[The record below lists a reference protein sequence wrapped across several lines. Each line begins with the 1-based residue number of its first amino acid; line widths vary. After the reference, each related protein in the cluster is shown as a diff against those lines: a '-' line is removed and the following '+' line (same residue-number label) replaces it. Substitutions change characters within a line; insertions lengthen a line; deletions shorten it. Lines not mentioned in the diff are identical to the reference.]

1 MNNITI
7 ELCKE
12 DRVRLDRIAELL
24 EAQTAGKV
32 NPTENEPENKPTAP
46 EKAEAQAS
54 AQPVKGEAKQPEKAA
69 PVADPVQA
77 FIAWD
82 VSPEPTV
89 QDEPTV
95 QLADIQNLVI
105 SLATKGKKAEV
116 REIITDY
123 AERVTLIPADQ
134 YGAVYKRLKKLEA

>member
-12 DRVRLDRIAELL
+12 DRARLDRIAELL

-32 NPTENEPENKPTAP
+32 NPTEKEPENKPTAP
-46 EKAEAQAS
+46 EKVEPQAS
-54 AQPVKGEAKQPEKAA
+54 AQPVKEEPKQPEKAA
-69 PVADPVQA
+69 PEQA
-77 FIAWD
+77 
-82 VSPEPTV
+82 PEPTI

-95 QLADIQNLVI
+95 QLADIQNLVV
-105 SLATKGKKAEV
+105 SLAAKGKKAEV
-116 REIITDY
+116 REIIQDY
-123 AERVTLIPADQ
+123 AERVTLIPADA